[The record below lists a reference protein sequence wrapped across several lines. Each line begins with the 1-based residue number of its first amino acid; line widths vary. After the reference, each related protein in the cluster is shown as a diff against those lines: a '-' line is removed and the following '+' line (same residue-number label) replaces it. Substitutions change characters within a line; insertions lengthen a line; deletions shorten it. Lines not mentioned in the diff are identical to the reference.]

1 MQGVPMSH
9 AKHIRFLFA
18 IALLVAIVPFSAF
31 AQSSNGSISGTV
43 SDDAGGV
50 LPGVTITAV
59 NTATGLTRTS
69 VSSAVGHFDI
79 ALLPPGP
86 YSVSS
91 ELSGFQPTKYDRIVV
106 NVGSDSTVT
115 FKLKQGVA
123 KSVTVT
129 AAAPMVDTTKSEVSS
144 VVG

>member
-1 MQGVPMSH
+1 MSL

-18 IALLVAIVPFSAF
+18 VALLTVVVPFSAF

-43 SDDAGGV
+43 TDDTGAL

-59 NTATGLTRTS
+59 NTATGMSRTS
-69 VSSAVGHFDI
+69 VSSTVGHFDI
-79 ALLPPGP
+79 ALLPPGT

-106 NVGSDSTVT
+106 DVGSDWTVN
-115 FKLKQGVA
+115 FKLKR
-123 KSVTVT
+123 
-129 AAAPMVDTTKSEVSS
+129 
-144 VVG
+144 